1 MSVEIIGM
9 VGTRDA
15 SEIKGPLVDGP
26 VVDWMDGPV
35 IDPGYLVDISRAH
48 ESAGFDRVLVGYGA
62 VAPEGWAVAASVL
75 HHTERLKVLVAHRP
89 GFVQPALLA
98 RKAATL
104 DHLTGGGRIAIH
116 FITGGDEADQHREGD
131 FVAHDARYRR
141 TGEVMS
147 IVRRIWEEGAPFDY
161 DGEYFRYEG
170 AFSSVK
176 PVTPGGIPLYFA
188 GASPAAIEVGAVNAD
203 VYAFWG
209 EPRAAVAQRMA
220 SIDSVAERA
229 GRKLRYS
236 ISLRPII
243 ADTEDDAWEKAE
255 GIAKLTAER
264 IELAKQRMAGNE
276 EAYLG
281 LGGKSNATLSVGRDT
296 GGTTSIGRKRLIEM
310 SAERE
315 VHDERLWMK
324 VANLTGAAGNSTALV
339 GTPEQVAEAM
349 LRYCDLGITTLLLKG
364 FDPVP
369 DAIEFGK
376 ELIPLV
382 REGAGASLRR
392 LSTHDVS

>member
-1 MSVEIIGM
+1 M
-9 VGTRDA
+9 
-15 SEIKGPLVDGP
+15 
-26 VVDWMDGPV
+26 
-35 IDPGYLVDISRAH
+35 
-48 ESAGFDRVLVGYGA
+48 
-62 VAPEGWAVAASVL
+62 
-75 HHTERLKVLVAHRP
+75 
-89 GFVQPALLA
+89 
-98 RKAATL
+98 
-104 DHLTGGGRIAIH
+104 
-116 FITGGDEADQHREGD
+116 
-131 FVAHDARYRR
+131 
-141 TGEVMS
+141 
-147 IVRRIWEEGAPFDY
+147 
-161 DGEYFRYEG
+161 
-170 AFSSVK
+170 
-176 PVTPGGIPLYFA
+176 
-188 GASPAAIEVGAVNAD
+188 NAD

-276 EAYLG
+276 ETYLG
-281 LGGKSNATLSVGRDT
+281 LGGKSNATLSVERDT

-382 REGAGASLRR
+382 REGADASLRR